1 MSKRESIAR
10 YNLIIKKLRKHPATF
25 REISDYLALESEL
38 QGYDFC
44 VSIRTFQRDIQ
55 DIGSLYNIEIQYE
68 PSLKAYSILHDD
80 QPEANERIQ
89 EAFDT
94 FNALNISDRLSN
106 HIHFE
111 KRRPQGTGNL
121 YGLLHAIKNQVQI
134 SFTYEKFWD
143 DEISHRLAEP
153 FALKEFRN
161 RWYVLANDLKDKKV
175 KTFALDRLSGLEI
188 TRTKF
193 SLPVNFDINERFKYC
208 FGIISPNEPDPQ
220 EIVLSFNPLQGK
232 YVKSLPLHE
241 SQVILKDNEQELLI
255 KLTLFV
261 TYDLLM
267 EILSYGNNVKVLQ
280 PLSLVDEIRDC
291 YENALKQYGCP

>member
-68 PSLKAYSILHDD
+68 PSLKAYSTLHDD

-134 SFTYEKFWD
+134 SWTSGWQSRSAAQHKVPGRFWC
-143 DEISHRLAEP
+143 
-153 FALKEFRN
+153 
-161 RWYVLANDLKDKKV
+161 V
-175 KTFALDRLSGLEI
+175 TFL
-188 TRTKF
+188 
-193 SLPVNFDINERFKYC
+193 Y
-208 FGIISPNEPDPQ
+208 
-220 EIVLSFNPLQGK
+220 
-232 YVKSLPLHE
+232 
-241 SQVILKDNEQELLI
+241 
-255 KLTLFV
+255 
-261 TYDLLM
+261 
-267 EILSYGNNVKVLQ
+267 
-280 PLSLVDEIRDC
+280 
-291 YENALKQYGCP
+291 

>member
-1 MSKRESIAR
+1 
-10 YNLIIKKLRKHPATF
+10 
-25 REISDYLALESEL
+25 
-38 QGYDFC
+38 
-44 VSIRTFQRDIQ
+44 
-55 DIGSLYNIEIQYE
+55 
-68 PSLKAYSILHDD
+68 
-80 QPEANERIQ
+80 
-89 EAFDT
+89 
-94 FNALNISDRLSN
+94 
-106 HIHFE
+106 
-111 KRRPQGTGNL
+111 
-121 YGLLHAIKNQVQI
+121 VQI

-153 FALKEFRN
+153 YALKEFRN
-161 RWYVLANDLKDKKV
+161 RWYVLANDLKDRKV